1 MFAFWLL
8 FAPENGLFSG
18 RWLVGRGS
26 PGSLLL
32 RGSRTSWWVGWGQCV
47 CVFLSLAAVSG
58 PGFLANTQVPRTQG
72 LRLCCW

>member
-47 CVFLSLAAVSG
+47 CVSFCHWLLCLVLAFLQTRRSQEHRG
-58 PGFLANTQVPRTQG
+58 
-72 LRLCCW
+72 